1 MRENRQSGS
10 EGGEPQTN
18 AAFLPLSL
26 PVCVSHRIRE
36 ITPNTSEQPGESPRV
51 LFSPQRRK
59 GHKENSQETKSL
71 PVIDRLWSRSLGEH
85 GAFGEQCR

>member
-26 PVCVSHRIRE
+26 PLVRKPPDPGIHLRHLLSQDGFVDRIR
-36 ITPNTSEQPGESPRV
+36 T
-51 LFSPQRRK
+51 
-59 GHKENSQETKSL
+59 
-71 PVIDRLWSRSLGEH
+71 RLDNFD
-85 GAFGEQCR
+85 AFIGRFIPSFAAVFA

>member
-26 PVCVSHRIRE
+26 PVCVSLMALTLVKFRE
-36 ITPNTSEQPGESPRV
+36 TRSDWHDICATNLE
-51 LFSPQRRK
+51 LL
-59 GHKENSQETKSL
+59 NS
-71 PVIDRLWSRSLGEH
+71 
-85 GAFGEQCR
+85 A